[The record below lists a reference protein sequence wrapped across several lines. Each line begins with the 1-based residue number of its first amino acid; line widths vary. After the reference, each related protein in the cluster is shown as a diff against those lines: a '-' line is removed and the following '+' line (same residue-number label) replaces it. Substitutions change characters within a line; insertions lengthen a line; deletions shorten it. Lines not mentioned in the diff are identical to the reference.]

1 MSSSEEVCLIADAV
15 RCDLLV
21 EGLHLS
27 RRVPASHR
35 RATLRG
41 RSHQNEPSWINGAM
55 VDPMTM
61 PTCACWA
68 PTPRHLP
75 EPGHQQ
81 DRAQQKWS
89 HDVTVWEALPQSE
102 QEKVI
107 GHTKTG
113 DAEPDPSPRGSH
125 L

>member
-1 MSSSEEVCLIADAV
+1 
-15 RCDLLV
+15 
-21 EGLHLS
+21 
-27 RRVPASHR
+27 
-35 RATLRG
+35 
-41 RSHQNEPSWINGAM
+41 M

-61 PTCACWA
+61 PTARAGRPHRVTC
-68 PTPRHLP
+68 LSQ
-75 EPGHQQ
+75 PGHQQ